1 MPEQSSQIVEPI
13 NAFEYMVTQADT
25 DELGHVN
32 NRVYMR
38 WLEESARAASALRGW
53 GADQYI
59 SRGFAWVARQHWIEY
74 LRPCVP
80 GDKIV
85 VYTWVEATAGARSLR
100 RYCFKRGPKVCI
112 VAATE
117 WDFIDLKSR
126 RAVDVPDSVRA
137 QFECVPADDPRL
149 KELGISRPVRY
160 APAPFE

>member
-1 MPEQSSQIVEPI
+1 MPDDQAAAVAPI
-13 NAFEYMVTQADT
+13 NAFEYTVTEEDT

-53 GADQYI
+53 GSEAYLT
-59 SRGFAWVARQHWIEY
+59 RGYAWVARQHWIEY

-80 GDKIV
+80 GDKV
-85 VYTWVEATAGARSLR
+85 TVYTWVEASAGARSLR

-117 WDFIDLKSR
+117 WDFIDLKTR
-126 RAVDVPDSVRA
+126 RAVAVPDSVLS
-137 QFECVPADDPRL
+137 QFEPVPADDPRL
-149 KELGISRPVRY
+149 KELGIARQVRY
-160 APAPFE
+160 EPAPFV